1 MSSRRHRFRFGRS
14 ASPKMTPD
22 DFESVLGEPIAPA
35 DGDASFED
43 AVLGRVGQTRPFL
56 SSNERRKVRW
66 VRMSIVGLAIGLFA
80 SAVLSMR
87 AGLLPG
93 QEEGGVVSSIV
104 SVAQNESITPVE
116 TVNDWRDNALSTL
129 VSLRQTAEQA
139 NADSSEN
146 RDVMFVAS
154 RPAVRADR
162 RPTSSS
168 YSVGFSMQRP
178 ACPASES
185 ERVGCQ
191 QVIVFQDGL
200 TIPAGHAAA
209 STQVTHWPNNVQKSI
224 EQLGLEG
231 SAELN
236 IGGIL
241 PPWYGSDVVRLP
253 ESVQTGSTPDL
264 SSTR

>member
-1 MSSRRHRFRFGRS
+1 
-14 ASPKMTPD
+14 MTPD
-22 DFESVLGEPIAPA
+22 DFESVLGEPIAPS
-35 DGDASFED
+35 DGNASFED
-43 AVLGRVGQTRPFL
+43 AVLGRVGQSRPFL
-56 SSNERRKVRW
+56 SSNERRRVRW

-93 QEEGGVVSSIV
+93 QDEGGVVSSIV
-104 SVAQNESITPVE
+104 SVAQTESLAPVE

-129 VSLRQTAEQA
+129 VTLRESAQQA
-139 NADSSEN
+139 NSKRNEPSA
-146 RDVMFVAS
+146 VVFVGN
-154 RPAVRADR
+154 RPAIRSER
-162 RPTSSS
+162 RPASTS

-178 ACPASES
+178 DCPASEA
-185 ERVGCQ
+185 ERGVCQ

-209 STQVTHWPNNVQKSI
+209 STQVTHWPNNIQKSI

-236 IGGIL
+236 VGGIL
-241 PPWYGSDVVRLP
+241 PPWYGSDVVRLHDQIQ
-253 ESVQTGSTPDL
+253 VGSTPDQ

>member
-22 DFESVLGEPIAPA
+22 DFESVLGELVAPA
-35 DGDASFED
+35 DSDASFED
-43 AVLGRVGQTRPFL
+43 AVLGRVGQSRPFL
-56 SSNERRKVRW
+56 SSTERRKVRW
-66 VRMSIVGLAIGLFA
+66 VRMSIVGLAIGFFA

-93 QEEGGVVSSIV
+93 QDEGGVVSSIV
-104 SVAQNESITPVE
+104 SVAQTESLAPVE

-129 VSLRQTAEQA
+129 VTLRESAHQANTERNEQA
-139 NADSSEN
+139 TLMY
-146 RDVMFVAS
+146 VGS
-154 RPAVRADR
+154 RPAIRSER
-162 RPTSSS
+162 RPANTS

-178 ACPASES
+178 DCPASEA
-185 ERVGCQ
+185 ERVVCQ

-209 STQVTHWPNNVQKSI
+209 STQITHWPNNVQKSI

-236 IGGIL
+236 VGGIL

-253 ESVQTGSTPDL
+253 EQIQVGSTPDQ

>member
-1 MSSRRHRFRFGRS
+1 
-14 ASPKMTPD
+14 MTPD
-22 DFESVLGEPIAPA
+22 DFASVLGEPIAPA
-35 DGDASFED
+35 NSDSSFED
-43 AVLGRVGQTRPFL
+43 SVLGRVGQSRPFL
-56 SSNERRKVRW
+56 SSTERRRVRW

-93 QEEGGVVSSIV
+93 QDESGVVSSIV
-104 SVAQNESITPVE
+104 SVAQTESLAPVE

-129 VSLRQTAEQA
+129 VTLRESAQQA
-139 NADSSEN
+139 NAESSKPSA
-146 RDVMFVAS
+146 VMFVGNRPTIRTER
-154 RPAVRADR
+154 RPAS
-162 RPTSSS
+162 TS
-168 YSVGFSMQRP
+168 YSVGFSMQWP
-178 ACPASES
+178 DCPASEA
-185 ERVGCQ
+185 ERVVCQ

-209 STQVTHWPNNVQKSI
+209 STQVTHWPNNVQESI

-253 ESVQTGSTPDL
+253 EQIQIGSTPDQ